1 MEVDALVYES
11 SYFQELAVRGEI
23 HIDMTEPP
31 LIRDI
36 HIQRRQ
42 DSVVPTS
49 VSEATSTSDSSAAS
63 TSSTTSSSSSAAA
76 TSLAIATDTSTTV
89 SPTAVSTSISP
100 SVTVVTTPLPSP
112 FDTSIG
118 SNFTV
123 SSCPTF
129 FSTFL
134 SNSTFQSC
142 VPVSLLL
149 QNSNSFFRAERSTTL
164 LTQTLDS
171 ACNAPLAICS
181 PLMANLASELI
192 ADANCGAD
200 YKLQNPLVSQAYA
213 GLLAYEPL
221 YRATCLQDST
231 SGAYCFAEAVTNTTN
246 DADAYPYYTALGLNM
261 PAGASPT
268 CSQCLK
274 DTMSIFAGYAQATNQ
289 PLASTYLGCAA
300 QVDVACGSGFAATDI
315 KVGSVKK
322 SAATR
327 KGYGSISASGGAAAL
342 LALLSYVLV
351 V

>member
-11 SYFQELAVRGEI
+11 SYFQELAARGEI
-23 HIDMTEPP
+23 HIDLTEPP
-31 LIRDI
+31 LARAV
-36 HIQRRQ
+36 HVERRQ

-49 VSEATSTSDSSAAS
+49 VPTSILDATSTSDSGAV
-63 TSSTTSSSSSAAA
+63 STTASSSSSSSAAG
-76 TSLAIATDTSTTV
+76 TTLAIATDTSTTL

-129 FSTFL
+129 FSNFL

-142 VPVSLLL
+142 LPVSLLL

-181 PLMANLASELI
+181 PLMSNLASQLI

-200 YKLQNPLVSQAYA
+200 YKLQNPLVLQAHA
-213 GLLAYEPL
+213 GLVAYEPL
-221 YRATCLQDST
+221 YRATCLRDSG

-274 DTMSIFAGYAQATNQ
+274 DTMNIFAGYANATDQ
-289 PLASTYLGCAA
+289 PLASCAA
-300 QVDVACGSGFAATDI
+300 QVDIACGSGFAATDI
-315 KVGSVKK
+315 KAGSVKK
-322 SAATR
+322 NAAMAKGHGSVNVSAGIAT
-327 KGYGSISASGGAAAL
+327 IVV
-342 LALLSYVLV
+342 LLSYVLV
-351 V
+351 A